1 MKRIVKRIVFAVFTL
16 ALSLMAS
23 GFAQEVV
30 NVYTARHYDT
40 DEALYDNFTEQTGIE
55 VNWIEGGSDELIE
68 RIISEGD
75 NSPADILITVDA
87 GRLWRAKEAG
97 VLQAIDSDVLETR
110 IPDYLQDPDNTWF
123 GLSTRARVLMYNEE
137 MVDPSMLSTYEA
149 LANPEFEGMICIRS
163 SSNIYTQSIGASLIE
178 SLGLEAAE
186 AWSEGVVSN
195 FARDPQGNDTAQI
208 EAAAAGECP
217 IVMANTYYWGRLM
230 ASGDPERIAIAE
242 AVGVFFPNQDGRGT
256 HVNISGAGVVEGAPN
271 RENAIMFLEY
281 LASDEAQRLFA
292 EGNNEYPA
300 VESVEPSGPIASLG
314 DFAAE
319 EINVNVYGENNAE
332 AVRMFD
338 RAGWR

>member
-1 MKRIVKRIVFAVFTL
+1 MKRVLVTL
-16 ALSLMAS
+16 ILSMLATA
-23 GFAQEVV
+23 FAQEVV

-68 RIISEGD
+68 RIVSEGD
-75 NSPADILITVDA
+75 NSPADVLITVDA

-97 VLQAIDSDVLETR
+97 VLQAIDSEVLETR
-110 IPDYLQDPDNTWF
+110 IPEYLQDPDNTWF
-123 GLSTRARVLMYNEE
+123 GLSTRARVLMYNKD

-163 SSNIYTQSIGASLIE
+163 SSNIYTQSIGAALIE
-178 SLGLEAAE
+178 TLGVEAAE
-186 AWSEGVVSN
+186 AWAEGVVSN

-217 IVMANTYYWGRLM
+217 VVMANTYYWGRLM
-230 ASGDPERIAIAE
+230 ASADPADNAIAE
-242 AVGVFFPNQDGRGT
+242 AVGVFFPNQGGRGT

-271 RENAIMFLEY
+271 RDNAILFLEY

-300 VESVEPSGPIASLG
+300 VESVAPSGPIASLE
-314 DFAAE
+314 DFDAE
-319 EINVNVYGENNAE
+319 AINVNVYGENNAE

-338 RAGWR
+338 RAGWQ

>member
-1 MKRIVKRIVFAVFTL
+1 MKRVLVTL
-16 ALSLMAS
+16 ILSMLATA
-23 GFAQEVV
+23 FAQEVV

-68 RIISEGD
+68 RIVSEGD
-75 NSPADILITVDA
+75 NSPADVLITVDA

-97 VLQAIDSDVLETR
+97 VLQAIDSEVLETR
-110 IPDYLQDPDNTWF
+110 IPEYLQDPDNTWF
-123 GLSTRARVLMYNEE
+123 GLSTRARVLMYNKD

-163 SSNIYTQSIGASLIE
+163 SSNIYTQSIGAALIE
-178 SLGLEAAE
+178 TLGVEAAE
-186 AWSEGVVSN
+186 AWAEGVVSN

-217 IVMANTYYWGRLM
+217 VVMANTYYWGRLM
-230 ASGDPERIAIAE
+230 ASADPADNAIAE
-242 AVGVFFPNQDGRGT
+242 AVGVFFPNQGGRGT

-271 RENAIMFLEY
+271 RDNAILFLEY
-281 LASDEAQRLFA
+281 LAGDEAQRLFA

-300 VESVEPSGPIASLG
+300 VESVAPSGPIASLG
-314 DFAAE
+314 DFDAE
-319 EINVNVYGENNAE
+319 EINVNVYGANNAE

>member
-1 MKRIVKRIVFAVFTL
+1 MKRVLVTL
-16 ALSLMAS
+16 ILSMLATA
-23 GFAQEVV
+23 FAQEVV

-68 RIISEGD
+68 RIVSEGD
-75 NSPADILITVDA
+75 NSPADVLITVDA

-97 VLQAIDSDVLETR
+97 VLQAIDSEVLETR
-110 IPDYLQDPDNTWF
+110 IPEYLQDPDNTWF
-123 GLSTRARVLMYNEE
+123 GLSTRARVLMYNKD

-163 SSNIYTQSIGASLIE
+163 SSNIYTQSIGAALIE
-178 SLGLEAAE
+178 TLGVEAAE
-186 AWSEGVVSN
+186 AWAEGVVSN

-230 ASGDPERIAIAE
+230 ASADPADNAIAE
-242 AVGVFFPNQDGRGT
+242 AVGVFFPNQGGRGT

-271 RENAIMFLEY
+271 RDNAILFLEY

-300 VESVEPSGPIASLG
+300 VESVAPSGPIASLE
-314 DFAAE
+314 DFDAE
-319 EINVNVYGENNAE
+319 AINVNVYGENNAE

-338 RAGWR
+338 RAGWQ

>member
-1 MKRIVKRIVFAVFTL
+1 MKRILLTL
-16 ALSLMAS
+16 AASLMAMGLMANS
-23 GFAQEVV
+23 VAQDVV

-68 RIISEGD
+68 RIVSEGN
-75 NSPADILITVDA
+75 NSPADVLITVDA

-97 VLQAIDSDVLETR
+97 VLQAIDSEVLEAR
-110 IPDYLQDPDNTWF
+110 IPEYLQDPDNTWF
-123 GLSTRARVLMYNEE
+123 GLSTRARVIMYNKD

-149 LANPEFEGMICIRS
+149 LANPEFEDMICIRS
-163 SSNIYTQSIGASLIE
+163 SSNIYNQSLAASLIE
-178 SLGLEAAE
+178 TLGVEATE
-186 AWSEGVVSN
+186 AWAEGVVSN
-195 FARDPQGNDTAQI
+195 FARAPQGNDTAQI

-230 ASGDPERIAIAE
+230 ASDDSADNAIAE
-242 AVGVFFPNQDGRGT
+242 AVGVFFPNQGGRGT

-271 RENAIMFLEY
+271 RDNAILFLEY

-300 VESVEPSGPIASLG
+300 VESVPPSGPIASLE
-314 DFAAE
+314 DFEAE
-319 EINVNVYGENNAE
+319 AINVNVYGENNAE

-338 RAGWR
+338 RADWR

>member
-1 MKRIVKRIVFAVFTL
+1 MKRVLLTL
-16 ALSLMAS
+16 VLSVLATA
-23 GFAQEVV
+23 FAQEVV

-68 RIISEGD
+68 RIISEGE
-75 NSPADILITVDA
+75 NSPADVLITVDA

-123 GLSTRARVLMYNEE
+123 GLSTRARVLMYNKE

-178 SLGLEAAE
+178 TLGLEAAE
-186 AWSEGVVSN
+186 AWAEGVVSN

-230 ASGDPERIAIAE
+230 ASDDPADNAIAE

-271 RENAIMFLEY
+271 RENAILFLEY

-300 VESVEPSGPIASLG
+300 VESVAPSGPIASLEA
-314 DFAAE
+314 FEAE

-338 RAGWR
+338 RAGWQ

>member
-1 MKRIVKRIVFAVFTL
+1 MKHVLRTL
-16 ALSLMAS
+16 AASLVAVGLMANS
-23 GFAQEVV
+23 VAQEVV

-55 VNWIEGGSDELIE
+55 VNWIEGGSDELLE
-68 RIISEGD
+68 RINSEGD
-75 NSPADILITVDA
+75 NSPADVLITVDA

-97 VLQAIDSDVLETR
+97 ILQAIDSEVLETR
-110 IPDYLQDPDNTWF
+110 IPGYLQDPDNTWF
-123 GLSTRARVLMYNEE
+123 GLSTRARVIMYNED

-149 LANPEFEGMICIRS
+149 LANPEFADMICIRS
-163 SSNIYTQSIGASLIE
+163 SSNIYNQSLAASLIE
-178 SLGLEAAE
+178 TLGVEATEDWA
-186 AWSEGVVSN
+186 EGVVSN
-195 FARDPQGNDTAQI
+195 FAREPQGNDTAQI

-230 ASGDPERIAIAE
+230 ASDDPADNAIAE
-242 AVGVFFPNQDGRGT
+242 AVGVFFPNQAGRGT

-281 LASDEAQRLFA
+281 LASEEAQRLFA

-300 VESVEPSGPIASLG
+300 VESVAPSGPIASLG
-314 DFAAE
+314 DFEAE